1 MELKERIALVTG
13 GGQGIG
19 RGIAIGLAKEGAWV
33 AVNDLSRDRAEST
46 AQEIIALGR
55 QAIVIP
61 ANVADAQ
68 EVSSMVS
75 RVKGEW
81 GRIDILVNNAG
92 IAPAKMVEDMDKD
105 EWDNVLDVNLG
116 GVFNCSKAVI
126 EIMKSQGGG
135 GKIVCISSLAGKLMS
150 FNAGANYTASKAAIL
165 GFTRHLA
172 FELGP
177 YGINVNAVCPGFTL
191 TPLLEKSLPPD
202 QMEAVKKRMPLRSL
216 VTPEH
221 VANAVV
227 FLASDKARMI
237 TGCSIDV
244 DAGGSLA
251 WQDWDSYVS
260 ARRKG
265 A

>member
-1 MELKERIALVTG
+1 MELNDRIALVTG
-13 GGQGIG
+13 AGQGIG
-19 RGIAIGLAKEGAWV
+19 RGIALGLAREGAWV
-33 AVNDLSRDRAEST
+33 AVNDLSAGRAKGTARD
-46 AQEIIALGR
+46 IVALGR
-55 QAIVIP
+55 P
-61 ANVADAQ
+61 ALVFPADVADAT
-68 EVSSMVS
+68 EAAAMVN
-75 RVKGEW
+75 RVRSEW
-81 GRIDILVNNAG
+81 GRVDILVNNAG
-92 IAPAKMVEDMDKD
+92 IGPATMVEDMERS
-105 EWDNVLDVNLG
+105 EWDKVIDVNLG

-126 EIMKSQGGG
+126 DVMKSQGGG
-135 GKIVCISSLAGKLMS
+135 KIISISSLAGKLMS

-202 QMEAVKKRMPLRSL
+202 QMEAIKKRMPLRQL
-216 VTPEH
+216 VMPEH
-221 VANAVV
+221 VADAVV
-227 FLASDKARMI
+227 FLASDRARMI

-260 ARRKG
+260 ARKKG